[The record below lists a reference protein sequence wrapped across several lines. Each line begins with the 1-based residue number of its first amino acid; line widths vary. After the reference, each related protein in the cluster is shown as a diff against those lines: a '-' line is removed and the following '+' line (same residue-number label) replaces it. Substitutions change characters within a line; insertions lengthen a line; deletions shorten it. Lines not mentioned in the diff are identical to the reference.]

1 MKNNLGVGGFCACLV
16 FLCFQF
22 SIHAVASAKQV
33 APGPVPSQISM
44 AKRIFIANAGE
55 NQPLFNDPMFSG
67 GQQRAYDTFYAAM
80 KASGRYELEGSPA
93 DADLSFEIAV
103 EANRAGPRVSGEP
116 SFLGD
121 APYDA
126 YFRLVIRDP
135 KTNAIL
141 WVFIEHVQWAIL
153 QGNRDKNFDLA
164 IDRLIT
170 DLQALPRSGST
181 EATSKP

>member
-1 MKNNLGVGGFCACLV
+1 MNKKLKVCGFYCVILLCL
-16 FLCFQF
+16 QF
-22 SIHAVASAKQV
+22 SAHAFASPKQV

-44 AKRIFIANAGE
+44 ARRIFIANAGE
-55 NQPLFNDPMFSG
+55 NQPLFNDAMFSG

-103 EANRAGPRVSGEP
+103 DVNRAGPRISQQP
-116 SFLGD
+116 SLVGD
-121 APYDA
+121 PPYDP
-126 YFRLVIRDP
+126 YFRLMIRDP

-170 DLQALPRSGST
+170 DVQALPRSAAT
-181 EATSKP
+181 DPTSKP